1 MKKLLALLL
10 CLMLALPVF
19 ALAED
24 VEITLWTYPIGSW
37 GDQATVEGLIADFN
51 AAYPNIKVKVQFID
65 YQTGDD
71 QVTTAIEAKTTPDII
86 FEGPERLVAN
96 WGAAGKMLDLTDL
109 FETEAGKTIY
119 ETVAGSCKGADGKY
133 YE

>member
-37 GDQATVEGLIADFN
+37 GNQETVDALIADFN

-71 QVTTAIEAKTTPDII
+71 QVTTAIEAKTTPTSSLKAPNAWLPT
-86 FEGPERLVAN
+86 GAPLVKC
-96 WGAAGKMLDLTDL
+96 WT
-109 FETEAGKTIY
+109 
-119 ETVAGSCKGADGKY
+119 
-133 YE
+133 